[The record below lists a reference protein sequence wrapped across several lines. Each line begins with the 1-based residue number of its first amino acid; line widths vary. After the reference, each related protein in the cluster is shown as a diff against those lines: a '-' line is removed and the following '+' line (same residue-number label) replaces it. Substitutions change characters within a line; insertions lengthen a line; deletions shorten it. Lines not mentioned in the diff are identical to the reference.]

1 MIDFIYETDFR
12 LANEDRISRW
22 ITDSIKSEGF
32 KEGDI
37 TYVFCNDDYLYQINV
52 EYLNHH
58 TYTDIISFDY
68 KLGKTLHGEI
78 YISVDRVKDNAKRYN
93 VEFYNELCRV
103 MIHGI
108 LHYCGY
114 KDKSENE
121 IELMREKEDY
131 YLSVLEI
138 L

>member
-22 ITDSIKSEGF
+22 ISDSIKSEGF
-32 KEGDI
+32 NEGDI
-37 TYVFCNDDYLYQINV
+37 TYVFCSDDYLYQINV
-52 EYLNHH
+52 DFLNHH

-78 YISVDRVKDNAKRYN
+78 YISVDRVMDNAERYD
-93 VEFYNELCRV
+93 VEFYNELSRV

-114 KDKSENE
+114 KDKSDNE

>member
-12 LANEDRISRW
+12 LINEDRISRW

-37 TYVFCNDDYLYQINV
+37 TYVFCSDDYLYQINV
-52 EYLNHH
+52 DFLKHYN
-58 TYTDIISFDY
+58 YTDIISFDY

-78 YISVDRVKDNAKRYN
+78 YISVDRVIDNAKTYN

>member
-12 LANEDRISRW
+12 LVNEDRISRW
-22 ITDSIKSEGF
+22 ITDSIKAEGF

-37 TYVFCNDDYLYQINV
+37 TYVFCSDDYLYQINV
-52 EYLNHH
+52 GFLNHH

-121 IELMREKEDY
+121 IVLMREKEDY